1 MSGPAEVEA
10 WLTLRGHG
18 AAAAGACRALRNVRV
33 PEREWIGELIGMEH
47 DGSLGAFLGGIE
59 EKSVAHSPPSGLP
72 PVVVPPSGRGSASSR
87 GARSMAAVLGGALDG
102 AAGNAGG
109 GQRWPSHKAV
119 LGLMAQPPAA
129 VSQQIAA
136 MPREQLVRAAVETH
150 LKREP
155 EPEPEPTS
163 AQKAVG
169 VDEASAEVEA
179 LKAKVQAFAQQK
191 AALAQAKQFRE
202 AGNAKKQMEAAERL
216 LRQKETRLAEMTAA
230 RAQEAQEADGRG
242 QEAAVQRP
250 DTQEATLPDGWELRP
265 SKEYPGRSFYFH
277 AATSKSQW
285 ERPAPDTRAAALEE
299 EGIPPPRLE
308 RFIEASVETSAEAGK
323 KVAQSDARKRA
334 QLVELKA
341 KLAAA
346 TAELAASELSE
357 MLTDLEDV
365 AATAKGLRK
374 LGGLAR
380 NQQPAQRALV
390 AAGGAE
396 VVVSAMTGHADDE
409 EVQINGC
416 SAMWDLV
423 CNAPAHATIAAGAG
437 SIAAICAA
445 IASHRSS
452 AEVQVGHPSPCLRNI
467 LRRICQIQ
475 SEPFGCFAVRRRL
488 AARF

>member
-1 MSGPAEVEA
+1 
-10 WLTLRGHG
+10 
-18 AAAAGACRALRNVRV
+18 
-33 PEREWIGELIGMEH
+33 
-47 DGSLGAFLGGIE
+47 
-59 EKSVAHSPPSGLP
+59 
-72 PVVVPPSGRGSASSR
+72 
-87 GARSMAAVLGGALDG
+87 MAAVLGGALDG

-109 GQRWPSHKAV
+109 GQQRWPSHKAV

-163 AQKAVG
+163 VQEAGG

-216 LRQKETRLAEMTAA
+216 LQQKETRLAEMTAA

-250 DTQEATLPDGWELRP
+250 DTQEATLPNGWELRP

-277 AATSKSQW
+277 AATSKSLW
-285 ERPAPDTRAAALEE
+285 ERPAPEARPAALQ
-299 EGIPPPRLE
+299 EGTPPPRLE

-396 VVVSAMTGHADDE
+396 VVVSAMTGHADSA
-409 EVQINGC
+409 EVQANGC

-423 CNAPAHATIAAGAG
+423 CNAPAHASVAAGAG

-452 AEVQVGHPSPCLRNI
+452 AEVQVGWHPSSCLRNI
-467 LRRICQIQ
+467 LRRI
-475 SEPFGCFAVRRRL
+475 
-488 AARF
+488 